1 MAATFTLWKKHMT
14 RFFRSPEAVFGMLMQ
29 PILWVLL
36 FGVGMQ
42 ALLTGGGMDMGLP
55 DAIGSDDYTGFIV
68 PGIIVL
74 SALAGAVA
82 GGSTLLDERLRG
94 VIKEYLAA
102 PIPRYSVLLA
112 NALSTATRGLFQAV
126 IIALL
131 GLVLGSGLQPDPFG
145 WLLAVLYLALYAV
158 GIAGLAL
165 AVAARVSSSL
175 GYHGLIALD
184 LPLFF
189 ASSALYPVALLP
201 GWMGWIA
208 RLNPTTY
215 VIDAVRELLYGIT
228 YPGQAGLVLA
238 FVVTLG
244 FALLGMGLAAH
255 SFRAEVRKTGGAI

>member
-14 RFFRSPEAVFGMLMQ
+14 RFFRSPEAAFGMLMQ

-55 DAIGSDDYTGFIV
+55 GAIGSDYTGFII

-126 IIALL
+126 VIALL
-131 GLVLGSGLQPDPFG
+131 GLVLGAGLQPDPLG
-145 WLLAVLYLALYAV
+145 WLLAVLYLTLYAV

-189 ASSALYPVALLP
+189 ASSALYPVILLP

-215 VIDAVRELLYGIT
+215 VIDAVRDLLYGIT
-228 YPGQAGLVLA
+228 YPGQAGLGLA
-238 FVVTLG
+238 FAVTLG
-244 FALLGMGLAAH
+244 FALLGMTLATL